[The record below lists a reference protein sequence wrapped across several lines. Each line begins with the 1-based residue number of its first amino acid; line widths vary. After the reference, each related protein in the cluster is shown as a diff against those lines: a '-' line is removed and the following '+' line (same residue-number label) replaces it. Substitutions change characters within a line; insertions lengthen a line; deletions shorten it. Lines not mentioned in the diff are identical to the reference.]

1 MIRAE
6 LAVELP
12 EGMWVR
18 PISRRHPDVR
28 FRVLAAFPGTDD
40 RGIGL
45 VEITG
50 PNLSAVRDAIQAS
63 DVLRAAGILHHGDD
77 ELLVRFETRAP
88 LLLRAL
94 RSARVP
100 LELPFEITSG
110 VAHWTLTASR
120 DDLSRLGDE
129 LDARGVDYR
138 LDRVSD
144 EAERDPDPLTD
155 RQRELLAL
163 AAKSGYYDQP
173 REITLTEL
181 AADADVAKS
190 TLSGILKRAES
201 RVVKR
206 HLDGV

>member
-18 PISRRHPDVR
+18 PISRRYPDVR

-50 PNLSAVRDAIQAS
+50 PNLPAVRDAVEAS
-63 DVLRAAGILHHGDD
+63 DVLRAADILHHGDD
-77 ELLVRFETRAP
+77 GLLVRFETRAP

-100 LELPFEITSG
+100 LELPFEITNG